1 MGISVILLL
10 GLAILI
16 GLIIVGALGVG
27 LFLIIADNDR
37 DSVSNARQGWL
48 QRRSEKDEQGW

>member
-1 MGISVILLL
+1 MGISVVLLL

-16 GLIIVGALGVG
+16 GLIIVGGLMIG
-27 LFLIIADNDR
+27 LFLLLSVNDR
-37 DSVSNARQGWL
+37 DGVSNARQGWL

>member
-1 MGISVILLL
+1 MGISVLLLL

-16 GLIIVGALGVG
+16 GLIIVAVFVVG
-27 LFLIIADNDR
+27 LFLILSVNDR
-37 DSVSNARQGWL
+37 DGVSNARQGWL

>member
-1 MGISVILLL
+1 MGMSVVLLL
-10 GLAILI
+10 GLAIFI
-16 GLIIVGALGVG
+16 GLIIVGALVVG
-27 LFLIIADNDR
+27 LFLIMSGNDR